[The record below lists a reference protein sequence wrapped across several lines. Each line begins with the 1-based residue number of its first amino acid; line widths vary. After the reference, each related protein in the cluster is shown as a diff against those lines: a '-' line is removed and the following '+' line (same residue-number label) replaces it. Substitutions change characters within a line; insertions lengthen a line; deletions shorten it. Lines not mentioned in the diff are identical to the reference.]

1 MVDPSSIQF
10 KVTVVRFDVSDHA
23 TYLIKIIGPKNISF
37 HIRDRYSMLR
47 EMQNQVKNNIRNG
60 KSLPEFP
67 AKKMFGNLDEA
78 FLAQRRTS
86 LEVFLNTFLSNPEVK
101 TSKLIPVYFLSKAAA
116 KEDRIAIE
124 NLTMV
129 LAGKEVGKIN

>member
-10 KVTVVRFDVSDHA
+10 NVTVVRFDVSDHA

-47 EMQNQVKNNIRNG
+47 EMQSQVKNDIRNA
-60 KSLPEFP
+60 KALPEFP
-67 AKKMFGNLDEA
+67 GKKMFGNLDEA

-86 LEVFLNTFLSNPEVK
+86 LEVFLNTFLADPEVK
-101 TSKLIPVYFLSKAAA
+101 KSRLIPVYFKSKAVA
-116 KEDRIAIE
+116 KEDRLAIE
-124 NLTMV
+124 NLTLV